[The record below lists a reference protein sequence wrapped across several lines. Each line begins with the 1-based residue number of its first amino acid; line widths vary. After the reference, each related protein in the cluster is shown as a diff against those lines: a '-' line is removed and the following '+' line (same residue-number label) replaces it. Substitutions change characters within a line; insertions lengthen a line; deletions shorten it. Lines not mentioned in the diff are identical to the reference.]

1 MVILYLKN
9 IKTKR
14 LLKKF
19 NTKYLSPFIVIKK
32 ISKLA
37 YKLLLPYSIVKI
49 YPIFYILLL
58 ED

>member
-9 IKTKR
+9 IKTKC

-19 NTKYLSPFIVIKK
+19 NAKYLSPFIVIKK

-37 YKLLLPYSIVKI
+37 YKLLLPHSIVKI
-49 YPIFYILLL
+49 HSIFYILLL